1 MQNNSNFNPFQSQ
14 PLTTAQPTTPT
25 ATSAQTQQPTTSAS
39 SFNPTTSQPGMSA
52 SQFRP
57 ITAQPAAQPAQSPL
71 TQQRVFQPAQPQPTQ
86 FQSTTPQSQ
95 SFSTT
100 QPAQPVQP
108 VRTAQANSVMSTATN
123 VATTQ
128 LNQATQFNPISSA
141 VPTATAVTSAQSTAT
156 TSPFNPLTT
165 QPAAPAAAS
174 FQPTAPLATSFQPTT
189 STQPT
194 TSATS
199 GYTGAGFAAIDP
211 SVLTHKTPDGNSNNT
226 NTTSTSAFNQLTTQ
240 AGNIIADRPTLPS
253 QQFGASQVPQSRLPH
268 YVTAVATPPNS
279 FKNILCEALIPVSTS
294 GYCTSRLTYILAATV
309 QVVVIILLIILC
321 IILAI
326 SGMGLLDLLVFPFTV
341 IYPLVSLFMLMRR
354 RLCDAGKPTWL
365 RFLVFTP
372 AAPVVCFIA
381 NFAPSIQWQDN
392 VPRYLS
398 FFSKK

>member
-1 MQNNSNFNPFQSQ
+1 MQNNSDFNPSQSQ
-14 PLTTAQPTTPT
+14 PLTAAQPTAP
-25 ATSAQTQQPTTSAS
+25 AVTSAQPHQPTAPAS

-52 SQFRP
+52 SQFST
-57 ITAQPAAQPAQSPL
+57 ITTQPTAQPAQSPL
-71 TQQRVFQPAQPQPTQ
+71 MQQRFFQPAQPLSTQ
-86 FQSTTPQSQ
+86 FQPTAPQSQ
-95 SFSTT
+95 SFST
-100 QPAQPVQP
+100 AQSIQ
-108 VRTAQANSVMSTATN
+108 TAQDSPVVPASTR
-123 VATTQ
+123 VATAQ
-128 LNQATQFNPISSA
+128 LNQTTQFNPISSV
-141 VPTATAVTSAQSTAT
+141 VPTAAAAFTQPTTAA
-156 TSPFNPLTT
+156 SPFRPIAA
-165 QPAAPAAAS
+165 QPTAPAAAS
-174 FQPTAPLATSFQPTT
+174 IQPTT

-194 TSATS
+194 ASDTS
-199 GYTGAGFAAIDP
+199 GYTGAGFAAIGP
-211 SVLTHKTPDGNSNNT
+211 SVLTHKTTASNSNNT
-226 NTTSTSAFNQLTTQ
+226 NTTSTSAFSQLTTQ

-253 QQFGASQVPQSRLPH
+253 QQFGASQAPQSRLPH

-309 QVVVIILLIILC
+309 QVVAIILLIILC

>member
-1 MQNNSNFNPFQSQ
+1 MQNNSTFNPSQSQ
-14 PLTTAQPTTPT
+14 PLIAAQPTAP
-25 ATSAQTQQPTTSAS
+25 AVTSAQPHQPTAPAS
-39 SFNPTTSQPGMSA
+39 SFNPTTSQPSMSA
-52 SQFRP
+52 SQFSTITTQP
-57 ITAQPAAQPAQSPL
+57 TAQSTQSSPI
-71 TQQRVFQPAQPQPTQ
+71 QQRAFQPAQPLSTQ
-86 FQSTTPQSQ
+86 FQLTAPQSQ
-95 SFSTT
+95 SFSTA
-100 QPAQPVQP
+100 QPAQP
-108 VRTAQANSVMSTATN
+108 VRTAQASSVMSTATS

-128 LNQATQFNPISSA
+128 LNQATQFNPISSV
-141 VPTATAVTSAQSTAT
+141 VPTAAAAFTQPTTAA
-156 TSPFNPLTT
+156 SPFRPI
-165 QPAAPAAAS
+165 AA
-174 FQPTAPLATSFQPTT
+174 QPTAPLATSFQPTT

-211 SVLTHKTPDGNSNNT
+211 SVLTHKTPAGNSNNT
-226 NTTSTSAFNQLTTQ
+226 NTTSTSAFSQLTTQ

-253 QQFGASQVPQSRLPH
+253 QQFGVSQVPQSRLPH

>member
-1 MQNNSNFNPFQSQ
+1 MQNNSNFNPSQSQ
-14 PLTTAQPTTPT
+14 PLTAAQPTAP
-25 ATSAQTQQPTTSAS
+25 AVTSAQPHQPTALAS
-39 SFNPTTSQPGMSA
+39 SFNPTTPQSSMPA
-52 SQFRP
+52 SQFST
-57 ITAQPAAQPAQSPL
+57 ITTQPTAQPAQSPL
-71 TQQRVFQPAQPQPTQ
+71 MQQRVFQPAQPQPTQ
-86 FQSTTPQSQ
+86 FQPTTPQCQ
-95 SFSTT
+95 GFST
-100 QPAQPVQP
+100 AQSIQ
-108 VRTAQANSVMSTATN
+108 TAQDSPVVPASTS

-128 LNQATQFNPISSA
+128 LNQATQFSPMSSVA
-141 VPTATAVTSAQSTAT
+141 PTAAAATFTQPTAAA
-156 TSPFNPLTT
+156 SPFNPI
-165 QPAAPAAAS
+165 AA
-174 FQPTAPLATSFQPTT
+174 QPTVPAATSFQPTT

-211 SVLTHKTPDGNSNNT
+211 SVLTHKTPTNNSNNT
-226 NTTSTSAFNQLTTQ
+226 SNATTSAFNQLTTQ
-240 AGNIIADRPTLPS
+240 ASNIIADRPTLPS
-253 QQFGASQVPQSRLPH
+253 QQFGASQVPQSQLPH

>member
-1 MQNNSNFNPFQSQ
+1 MQNNSNFNPSQSQ
-14 PLTTAQPTTPT
+14 PLTAAQPTAP
-25 ATSAQTQQPTTSAS
+25 AVTSAQPHQPTAPAS
-39 SFNPTTSQPGMSA
+39 SFNPTTSQPSMSA
-52 SQFRP
+52 SQFST
-57 ITAQPAAQPAQSPL
+57 ITTQPTAQPAQSPL
-71 TQQRVFQPAQPQPTQ
+71 TQQHFFQPAQPLSTQ
-86 FQSTTPQSQ
+86 FQPTALQSQ
-95 SFSTT
+95 SFSTA
-100 QPAQPVQP
+100 QPAQP
-108 VRTAQANSVMSTATN
+108 VRTAQASSVMSTATS

-128 LNQATQFNPISSA
+128 LNQATQFNPISS
-141 VPTATAVTSAQSTAT
+141 VIPTAAAAFTQPTTAA
-156 TSPFNPLTT
+156 SPFRPIAA
-165 QPAAPAAAS
+165 QPTAPAAAS
-174 FQPTAPLATSFQPTT
+174 IQPTT

-194 TSATS
+194 IPATS

-211 SVLTHKTPDGNSNNT
+211 SVLTHKTPADNSNNT
-226 NTTSTSAFNQLTTQ
+226 NTTSTSTSTSAFSQLTTQ

-341 IYPLVSLFMLMRR
+341 IYPPVSLFMLMRR

-365 RFLVFTP
+365 RFLIFTP

>member
-1 MQNNSNFNPFQSQ
+1 MQNNSNFNPSQSQ
-14 PLTTAQPTTPT
+14 PLTAAQPTAPA
-25 ATSAQTQQPTTSAS
+25 ATSAQPHQPTVPAS
-39 SFNPTTSQPGMSA
+39 SFNPTTSQSSMPA
-52 SQFRP
+52 SQFSS
-57 ITAQPAAQPAQSPL
+57 ITAQPTAQPAQSSL
-71 TQQRVFQPAQPQPTQ
+71 MQQRAFQPVQPLSAQ
-86 FQSTTPQSQ
+86 FQSTAPQSQ
-95 SFSTT
+95 SFST
-100 QPAQPVQP
+100 AQSIQ
-108 VRTAQANSVMSTATN
+108 TAQANPVVPASTG
-123 VATTQ
+123 VATAQ
-128 LNQATQFNPISSA
+128 LNQTTQFNPISSV
-141 VPTATAVTSAQSTAT
+141 VPTAAAAFTQPTTAA
-156 TSPFNPLTT
+156 SPFRPI
-165 QPAAPAAAS
+165 AA
-174 FQPTAPLATSFQPTT
+174 QPTAPLATSFQPTT

-211 SVLTHKTPDGNSNNT
+211 SVLTHKTTAGNSNNT
-226 NTTSTSAFNQLTTQ
+226 NTTSTSAFSQLTTQ

-365 RFLVFTP
+365 RFLIFTP

>member
-1 MQNNSNFNPFQSQ
+1 MQNNSNFNPSQSQ
-14 PLTTAQPTTPT
+14 PLTAAQPTAP
-25 ATSAQTQQPTTSAS
+25 AVTSAQPHQPTALAS
-39 SFNPTTSQPGMSA
+39 SFNPTTSQPSMSA
-52 SQFRP
+52 SQFST
-57 ITAQPAAQPAQSPL
+57 ITTQPTAQPAQSPL
-71 TQQRVFQPAQPQPTQ
+71 VQQRAFQPVQSLSTQ
-86 FQSTTPQSQ
+86 FQPTAPQSQ
-95 SFSTT
+95 SFST
-100 QPAQPVQP
+100 AQSIQ
-108 VRTAQANSVMSTATN
+108 TAQDSPVVPSSTR
-123 VATTQ
+123 VATAQ
-128 LNQATQFNPISSA
+128 LNQTTQFNPISSV
-141 VPTATAVTSAQSTAT
+141 VPTTAAAFTQSTAAA
-156 TSPFNPLTT
+156 SPFKPIAA
-165 QPAAPAAAS
+165 QPA
-174 FQPTAPLATSFQPTT
+174 APLATSFQPAT

-211 SVLTHKTPDGNSNNT
+211 SVLTHKTPANNSNNT
-226 NTTSTSAFNQLTTQ
+226 NSANTSAFNQLTTQ

-309 QVVVIILLIILC
+309 QVVVIILLMILC

-365 RFLVFTP
+365 RFLIFTP

>member
-1 MQNNSNFNPFQSQ
+1 MQNNSNFNPSQSQ
-14 PLTTAQPTTPT
+14 PLTAAQPTAPA
-25 ATSAQTQQPTTSAS
+25 ATSAQPHQPTVPAS
-39 SFNPTTSQPGMSA
+39 SFNPTTSQSSMPA
-52 SQFRP
+52 SQFSS
-57 ITAQPAAQPAQSPL
+57 ITAQPTAQPAQSSL
-71 TQQRVFQPAQPQPTQ
+71 MQQRAFQPVQPLSAQ
-86 FQSTTPQSQ
+86 FQSTAPQSR
-95 SFSTT
+95 SFST
-100 QPAQPVQP
+100 AQSIQ
-108 VRTAQANSVMSTATN
+108 TAQANPVVPASTG
-123 VATTQ
+123 VATAQ
-128 LNQATQFNPISSA
+128 LNQTTQFNPISSV
-141 VPTATAVTSAQSTAT
+141 VPTAAAAFTQPTTAA
-156 TSPFNPLTT
+156 SPFRPI
-165 QPAAPAAAS
+165 AA
-174 FQPTAPLATSFQPTT
+174 QPTAPLATSFQPTT

-211 SVLTHKTPDGNSNNT
+211 SVLTHKTTAGNSNNT
-226 NTTSTSAFNQLTTQ
+226 NTTSTSAFSQLTTQ

>member
-1 MQNNSNFNPFQSQ
+1 MQNNSNFNPSQSQ
-14 PLTTAQPTTPT
+14 PLTAAQPTAPVV
-25 ATSAQTQQPTTSAS
+25 TSAQPPQPTVPAS
-39 SFNPTTSQPGMSA
+39 SFYLTTSQPSISA
-52 SQFRP
+52 SQFSP
-57 ITAQPAAQPAQSPL
+57 ITTQPTTQSTQSPL
-71 TQQRVFQPAQPQPTQ
+71 TQQRVFQPDQPQPTQ
-86 FQSTTPQSQ
+86 SQPTTPQSQ
-95 SFSTT
+95 SFSIA
-100 QPAQPVQP
+100 QPAQP
-108 VRTAQANSVMSTATN
+108 VRTAQANPVMSTATN

-128 LNQATQFNPISSA
+128 LNQATQFNPISSV
-141 VPTATAVTSAQSTAT
+141 VPTTAETTFAQPTTAA
-156 TSPFNPLTT
+156 SPFRPI
-165 QPAAPAAAS
+165 AA
-174 FQPTAPLATSFQPTT
+174 QPTVPLATSFQPTT

-211 SVLTHKTPDGNSNNT
+211 SVLTHKTPADNSNNT

-253 QQFGASQVPQSRLPH
+253 QQFGVSQVPQSRLPH

-321 IILAI
+321 VVLAA

>member
-1 MQNNSNFNPFQSQ
+1 MQNNSNFNPSQSQ
-14 PLTTAQPTTPT
+14 PLTAAQPTTPT
-25 ATSAQTQQPTTSAS
+25 ATSTQPQQPTASAS
-39 SFNPTTSQPGMSA
+39 SFNPTTSQPSMSA
-52 SQFRP
+52 SQFST
-57 ITAQPAAQPAQSPL
+57 ITTQPTAQPAQSPL
-71 TQQRVFQPAQPQPTQ
+71 MQQRAFQPVQPLSTQ
-86 FQSTTPQSQ
+86 FQSTAPQSQ
-95 SFSTT
+95 SFST
-100 QPAQPVQP
+100 AQSIQ
-108 VRTAQANSVMSTATN
+108 TAQANPVVPASTG
-123 VATTQ
+123 VATAQ
-128 LNQATQFNPISSA
+128 LNQATQFSPISSV
-141 VPTATAVTSAQSTAT
+141 VPTTAETTFAQPTTAA
-156 TSPFNPLTT
+156 SPFRPI
-165 QPAAPAAAS
+165 AA
-174 FQPTAPLATSFQPTT
+174 QPTVPLATSFQPTT

-211 SVLTHKTPDGNSNNT
+211 SVLTHKTTAGNSNNT
-226 NTTSTSAFNQLTTQ
+226 NTTSTSAFSQLTTQ

-365 RFLVFTP
+365 RFLIFTP

>member
-1 MQNNSNFNPFQSQ
+1 MQNNSNFNPSQSQ
-14 PLTTAQPTTPT
+14 PLTAAQPTAQA
-25 ATSAQTQQPTTSAS
+25 ATSAQPHHPTAPAS
-39 SFNPTTSQPGMSA
+39 SFNPTTSQSSMPA
-52 SQFRP
+52 SQFSS
-57 ITAQPAAQPAQSPL
+57 ITAQPTAQPAQSSL
-71 TQQRVFQPAQPQPTQ
+71 MQQRAFQPVQPLSAQ
-86 FQSTTPQSQ
+86 FQSTAPQSQ
-95 SFSTT
+95 SFST
-100 QPAQPVQP
+100 AQPDQP
-108 VRTAQANSVMSTATN
+108 VRTAQASSVMSTATS

-128 LNQATQFNPISSA
+128 LNQSTQFNPISSV
-141 VPTATAVTSAQSTAT
+141 VPTAAAAFTQPTTAA
-156 TSPFNPLTT
+156 SPFRPI
-165 QPAAPAAAS
+165 AA
-174 FQPTAPLATSFQPTT
+174 QPTAPLATSFQPTT

-211 SVLTHKTPDGNSNNT
+211 SVLTHKTTAGNSNNT
-226 NTTSTSAFNQLTTQ
+226 NTTSTSAFSQLTTQ

>member
-1 MQNNSNFNPFQSQ
+1 MQNNSNFNPSQSQ
-14 PLTTAQPTTPT
+14 PLTAAQPTAPA
-25 ATSAQTQQPTTSAS
+25 ATSAQPHQPTVPAS
-39 SFNPTTSQPGMSA
+39 SFNPTTSQSSMPA
-52 SQFRP
+52 SQFSS
-57 ITAQPAAQPAQSPL
+57 ITAQPTAQPAQSSL
-71 TQQRVFQPAQPQPTQ
+71 MQQRAFQPVQPLSAQ
-86 FQSTTPQSQ
+86 FQSTAPQSQ
-95 SFSTT
+95 SFST
-100 QPAQPVQP
+100 AQSIQ
-108 VRTAQANSVMSTATN
+108 TAQANPVVPASTG
-123 VATTQ
+123 VATAQ
-128 LNQATQFNPISSA
+128 LNQTTQFNPISSV
-141 VPTATAVTSAQSTAT
+141 VPTAAAAFTQPTTAA
-156 TSPFNPLTT
+156 SPFRPI
-165 QPAAPAAAS
+165 AA
-174 FQPTAPLATSFQPTT
+174 QPTAPLATSFQPTT

-199 GYTGAGFAAIDP
+199 SYTGAGFAAIDP
-211 SVLTHKTPDGNSNNT
+211 SVLTHKTTAGNSNNT
-226 NTTSTSAFNQLTTQ
+226 NTTSTSAFSQLTTQ

-365 RFLVFTP
+365 RFLIFTP

>member
-1 MQNNSNFNPFQSQ
+1 MQNNSNFNPFQNQ
-14 PLTTAQPTTPT
+14 PLTAAQPTTPT
-25 ATSAQTQQPTTSAS
+25 ATSAQPQQPTTSAS
-39 SFNPTTSQPGMSA
+39 LFNPTTHQPSMPV
-52 SQFRP
+52 SQFNSITTQP
-57 ITAQPAAQPAQSPL
+57 TAQPAQPPL
-71 TQQRVFQPAQPQPTQ
+71 TQQRVFQPDQPQPTQ
-86 FQSTTPQSQ
+86 SQPTTPQSQ
-95 SFSTT
+95 SFSIA
-100 QPAQPVQP
+100 QPAQPD
-108 VRTAQANSVMSTATN
+108 RTAQANPVMSTATN

-128 LNQATQFNPISSA
+128 LNQAARFNPISSA
-141 VPTATAVTSAQSTAT
+141 ASTAAAVTSAQSAAT
-156 TSPFNPLTT
+156 TSPFNPLTA
-165 QPAAPAAAS
+165 QQAVPAAAS
-174 FQPTAPLATSFQPTT
+174 FQPTAPLATSFQPAT

-194 TSATS
+194 TSTTS

-211 SVLTHKTPDGNSNNT
+211 SVLTHKTPANT
-226 NTTSTSAFNQLTTQ
+226 SSASTSTFNQLTTQ

-253 QQFGASQVPQSRLPH
+253 QQFGGSQVPQSRLPH

-294 GYCTSRLTYILAATV
+294 GYCTSRRTYILAATV
-309 QVVVIILLIILC
+309 QVVVIILLIVLC
-321 IILAI
+321 ITLAV

>member
-1 MQNNSNFNPFQSQ
+1 MQNNSDFNPSQSQ
-14 PLTTAQPTTPT
+14 PLTAAQPTAP
-25 ATSAQTQQPTTSAS
+25 AVTSAQPHQPTAPAS

-52 SQFRP
+52 SQFST
-57 ITAQPAAQPAQSPL
+57 ITTQPTAQPAQSPL
-71 TQQRVFQPAQPQPTQ
+71 MQQRFFQPAQPLSTQ
-86 FQSTTPQSQ
+86 FQPTAPQSQ
-95 SFSTT
+95 SFST
-100 QPAQPVQP
+100 AQSIQ
-108 VRTAQANSVMSTATN
+108 TAQDSPVVPASTR
-123 VATTQ
+123 VATAQ
-128 LNQATQFNPISSA
+128 LNQTTQFNPISSV
-141 VPTATAVTSAQSTAT
+141 VPTAAAAFTQPTTAA
-156 TSPFNPLTT
+156 SPFRPIAA
-165 QPAAPAAAS
+165 QPTAPAAAS
-174 FQPTAPLATSFQPTT
+174 IQPTT

-194 TSATS
+194 TSAAS
-199 GYTGAGFAAIDP
+199 SYTGAGFAAIDP
-211 SVLTHKTPDGNSNNT
+211 SVLTHKTPASNSSNT
-226 NTTSTSAFNQLTTQ
+226 SSTSAFSQLTTQ

-321 IILAI
+321 IILAV

>member
-1 MQNNSNFNPFQSQ
+1 MQNNSNFNPFQNQ
-14 PLTTAQPTTPT
+14 PLTAAQPTTPA
-25 ATSAQTQQPTTSAS
+25 ATSAQPQQPTTSAL
-39 SFNPTTSQPGMSA
+39 SFNLTTPRPSMSA
-52 SQFRP
+52 SQFSP
-57 ITAQPAAQPAQSPL
+57 ITTQPTAQSTQSSPI
-71 TQQRVFQPAQPQPTQ
+71 QQRAFQPSQPLPTQ
-86 FQSTTPQSQ
+86 FQPTAPQSQ
-95 SFSTT
+95 SFNTA
-100 QPAQPVQP
+100 QPAQP

-141 VPTATAVTSAQSTAT
+141 APTATAVTSAQSTAT
-156 TSPFNPLTT
+156 TSPFNPLTA

-211 SVLTHKTPDGNSNNT
+211 SVLTHKTTAGNSNNT
-226 NTTSTSAFNQLTTQ
+226 NTTSTSAFSQLTTQ

>member
-14 PLTTAQPTTPT
+14 PLTAAQPTAPA
-25 ATSAQTQQPTTSAS
+25 ATSAQPHQPTVPAS
-39 SFNPTTSQPGMSA
+39 SFNPTTSQSSMPA
-52 SQFRP
+52 SQFSS
-57 ITAQPAAQPAQSPL
+57 ITAQPTAQPAQSSL
-71 TQQRVFQPAQPQPTQ
+71 MQQRAFQPVQPLSAQ
-86 FQSTTPQSQ
+86 FQSTAPQSQ
-95 SFSTT
+95 SFST
-100 QPAQPVQP
+100 AQSIQ
-108 VRTAQANSVMSTATN
+108 TAQANPVVPASTG
-123 VATTQ
+123 VATAQ
-128 LNQATQFNPISSA
+128 LNQTTQFNPISSV
-141 VPTATAVTSAQSTAT
+141 VPTAAAAFTQPTTAA
-156 TSPFNPLTT
+156 SPFRPI
-165 QPAAPAAAS
+165 AA
-174 FQPTAPLATSFQPTT
+174 QPTAPLATSFQPTT

-199 GYTGAGFAAIDP
+199 GYTGAGFAAINP
-211 SVLTHKTPDGNSNNT
+211 SVLTHKTPAGNSNNT
-226 NTTSTSAFNQLTTQ
+226 NTTSTSAFSQLTTQ

-253 QQFGASQVPQSRLPH
+253 QQFGVSQVPQSRLPH

-392 VPRYLS
+392 APRYLS

>member
-1 MQNNSNFNPFQSQ
+1 MQNNSNFNPSQSQ
-14 PLTTAQPTTPT
+14 PLTAAQPTAP
-25 ATSAQTQQPTTSAS
+25 AVTSAQPHQPTAPAS
-39 SFNPTTSQPGMSA
+39 SFNPTTSQPSMSA
-52 SQFRP
+52 SQFSP
-57 ITAQPAAQPAQSPL
+57 ITAQPTTQPTQSPL
-71 TQQRVFQPAQPQPTQ
+71 VQQRAFQPVQPLSTQ
-86 FQSTTPQSQ
+86 FQPTTPQGQ

-100 QPAQPVQP
+100 QPAQPAQP
-108 VRTAQANSVMSTATN
+108 VRTAQASPVVPASTSVTTA
-123 VATTQ
+123 Q

-141 VPTATAVTSAQSTAT
+141 IPTATAVTSAQSTAA

-165 QPAAPAAAS
+165 QPAVPAAAS
-174 FQPTAPLATSFQPTT
+174 FQPTAPLATSFQSTT

-226 NTTSTSAFNQLTTQ
+226 NTTTSAFNQLTTQ

-392 VPRYLS
+392 APRYLS

>member
-1 MQNNSNFNPFQSQ
+1 MQNNSTFNPSQSQ
-14 PLTTAQPTTPT
+14 PLIAAQPTAP
-25 ATSAQTQQPTTSAS
+25 AVTSAQPHQPTAPAS
-39 SFNPTTSQPGMSA
+39 SFNPTTSQPSMSA
-52 SQFRP
+52 SQFSTITTQP
-57 ITAQPAAQPAQSPL
+57 TAQSTQSSPI
-71 TQQRVFQPAQPQPTQ
+71 QQRAFQPAQPLSTQ
-86 FQSTTPQSQ
+86 FQPTAPQSQ
-95 SFSTT
+95 SFNTA
-100 QPAQPVQP
+100 QPAQP

-141 VPTATAVTSAQSTAT
+141 APTATAVTSAQSTAAA
-156 TSPFNPLTT
+156 SPFKPI
-165 QPAAPAAAS
+165 AA
-174 FQPTAPLATSFQPTT
+174 QPTAPLATSFQPTT

-211 SVLTHKTPDGNSNNT
+211 SVLTHKTPAGNSNNT
-226 NTTSTSAFNQLTTQ
+226 NTTSTSAFSQLTTQ

-253 QQFGASQVPQSRLPH
+253 QQFGVSQVPQSRLPH

-326 SGMGLLDLLVFPFTV
+326 SGMGLLDLLVFPFTI

>member
-1 MQNNSNFNPFQSQ
+1 MQNNSNFNPSQSQ
-14 PLTTAQPTTPT
+14 PLTAAQPTAPA
-25 ATSAQTQQPTTSAS
+25 ATSAQPHQPTVPAS
-39 SFNPTTSQPGMSA
+39 SFNPTTSQSSMPA
-52 SQFRP
+52 SQFSS
-57 ITAQPAAQPAQSPL
+57 ITAQPTAQPAQSSL
-71 TQQRVFQPAQPQPTQ
+71 MQQRAFQPVQPLSAQ
-86 FQSTTPQSQ
+86 FQSTAPQSQ
-95 SFSTT
+95 SFST
-100 QPAQPVQP
+100 AQSIQ
-108 VRTAQANSVMSTATN
+108 TAQANPVVPASTG
-123 VATTQ
+123 VATAQ
-128 LNQATQFNPISSA
+128 LNQTTQFNPISSV
-141 VPTATAVTSAQSTAT
+141 VPTAAAAFTQPTTAA
-156 TSPFNPLTT
+156 SPFRPI
-165 QPAAPAAAS
+165 AA
-174 FQPTAPLATSFQPTT
+174 QPTAPLATSFQPTT

-211 SVLTHKTPDGNSNNT
+211 SVLTHKTPAGNSNNT
-226 NTTSTSAFNQLTTQ
+226 NTTSTSAFSQLTTQ

>member
-1 MQNNSNFNPFQSQ
+1 MQNNSNFNPSQSQ
-14 PLTTAQPTTPT
+14 PLTAAQPTAPA
-25 ATSAQTQQPTTSAS
+25 ATSAQPHQPTVPAS
-39 SFNPTTSQPGMSA
+39 SFNPTTSQSSMPA
-52 SQFRP
+52 SQFSS
-57 ITAQPAAQPAQSPL
+57 ITAQPTAQPAQSSL
-71 TQQRVFQPAQPQPTQ
+71 MQQRAFQPVQPLSAQ
-86 FQSTTPQSQ
+86 FQSTAPQSQ
-95 SFSTT
+95 SFST
-100 QPAQPVQP
+100 AQSIQ
-108 VRTAQANSVMSTATN
+108 TAQANPVVPASTG
-123 VATTQ
+123 VATAQ
-128 LNQATQFNPISSA
+128 LNQTTQFNPISSV
-141 VPTATAVTSAQSTAT
+141 VPTAAAAFTQPTTAA
-156 TSPFNPLTT
+156 SPFRPI
-165 QPAAPAAAS
+165 AA
-174 FQPTAPLATSFQPTT
+174 QPTAPAATSFQPTT

-211 SVLTHKTPDGNSNNT
+211 SVLTHKTTAGNSNNT
-226 NTTSTSAFNQLTTQ
+226 NTTSTSAFSQLTTQ

>member
-1 MQNNSNFNPFQSQ
+1 MQNNSNFNPSQSQ
-14 PLTTAQPTTPT
+14 PLTAAQPTTPA
-25 ATSAQTQQPTTSAS
+25 ATFAQPQQPTAPAS
-39 SFNPTTSQPGMSA
+39 SFNPTTPQPSMSA
-52 SQFRP
+52 SQFSP
-57 ITAQPAAQPAQSPL
+57 ITTQPTTQPAQSPL
-71 TQQRVFQPAQPQPTQ
+71 TQQRVFQPAQPRPTQ
-86 FQSTTPQSQ
+86 FQPTTPQDQ

-100 QPAQPVQP
+100 QPIQ
-108 VRTAQANSVMSTATN
+108 TAQDSPVVPASTG
-123 VATTQ
+123 VATAQ
-128 LNQATQFNPISSA
+128 LNQATQFSPISSV
-141 VPTATAVTSAQSTAT
+141 VPTAAETTFAQPTTAA
-156 TSPFNPLTT
+156 SPFRPI
-165 QPAAPAAAS
+165 AA
-174 FQPTAPLATSFQPTT
+174 QPTAPLATSFQPTT

-194 TSATS
+194 TSDTS

-211 SVLTHKTPDGNSNNT
+211 SVLTHKTPASSSNNT
-226 NTTSTSAFNQLTTQ
+226 STTSAFSQLTTQ

-309 QVVVIILLIILC
+309 QVVVIILLIVLC
-321 IILAI
+321 ITLAV

-398 FFSKK
+398 FFNKK

>member
-1 MQNNSNFNPFQSQ
+1 MQNNSTFNPFQSQ
-14 PLTTAQPTTPT
+14 PLTAAQPTTPT
-25 ATSAQTQQPTTSAS
+25 ATSTQPQQPTASAS

-52 SQFRP
+52 SQFST
-57 ITAQPAAQPAQSPL
+57 ITTQPTAQPAQSPL
-71 TQQRVFQPAQPQPTQ
+71 MQQRVFQPVQPLSAQ
-86 FQSTTPQSQ
+86 FQSTAPQSQ
-95 SFSTT
+95 SFSTAQSIQT
-100 QPAQPVQP
+100 AQPSP
-108 VRTAQANSVMSTATN
+108 VVPASTG
-123 VATTQ
+123 VATAQ
-128 LNQATQFNPISSA
+128 LNQATQFNPISSV
-141 VPTATAVTSAQSTAT
+141 VPTTAETTFAQPTTAA
-156 TSPFNPLTT
+156 SPFRPI
-165 QPAAPAAAS
+165 AA
-174 FQPTAPLATSFQPTT
+174 QPTAPLATSFQPTT

-211 SVLTHKTPDGNSNNT
+211 SVLTHKTTAGNSNNT
-226 NTTSTSAFNQLTTQ
+226 NTTSTSAFSQLTTQ

-365 RFLVFTP
+365 RFLIFTP

>member
-1 MQNNSNFNPFQSQ
+1 MQNNSNFNPSQSQ
-14 PLTTAQPTTPT
+14 PLTAAQPTAQA
-25 ATSAQTQQPTTSAS
+25 ATSAQPHQPTVPAS
-39 SFNPTTSQPGMSA
+39 SFNPTTYQSSMPA
-52 SQFRP
+52 SQFSS
-57 ITAQPAAQPAQSPL
+57 ITAQPTAQPAQSSL
-71 TQQRVFQPAQPQPTQ
+71 MQQRAFQPVQPLSAQ
-86 FQSTTPQSQ
+86 FQSTAPQSQ
-95 SFSTT
+95 SFST
-100 QPAQPVQP
+100 AQSIQ
-108 VRTAQANSVMSTATN
+108 TAQDSPVVPASTS

-128 LNQATQFNPISSA
+128 LNQATQFSPMSSVA
-141 VPTATAVTSAQSTAT
+141 PTAAAAT
-156 TSPFNPLTT
+156 FT
-165 QPAAPAAAS
+165 QPTAAAS
-174 FQPTAPLATSFQPTT
+174 PFSPIAAQPTVPAATSFQPTT

-211 SVLTHKTPDGNSNNT
+211 SVLTHKTPADNSNNT
-226 NTTSTSAFNQLTTQ
+226 NTTSASAFNQLTTQ
-240 AGNIIADRPTLPS
+240 ASNIIADRPTLPS

-341 IYPLVSLFMLMRR
+341 IYPPVSLFMLMRR

>member
-1 MQNNSNFNPFQSQ
+1 MQNNSTFNPSQSQ
-14 PLTTAQPTTPT
+14 PLIAAQPTAP
-25 ATSAQTQQPTTSAS
+25 AVTSAQPHQPTAPAS
-39 SFNPTTSQPGMSA
+39 SFNPTTSQPSMSA
-52 SQFRP
+52 SQFSTITTQP
-57 ITAQPAAQPAQSPL
+57 TAQSTQSSPI
-71 TQQRVFQPAQPQPTQ
+71 QQRAFQPAQPLSTQ
-86 FQSTTPQSQ
+86 FQPTAPQSQ
-95 SFSTT
+95 SFNTA
-100 QPAQPVQP
+100 QPAQP
-108 VRTAQANSVMSTATN
+108 VRTAQANSVMSTATS

-128 LNQATQFNPISSA
+128 LNQATQFSPMSSVA
-141 VPTATAVTSAQSTAT
+141 PTAAAATFTQPTAAA
-156 TSPFNPLTT
+156 SPFNPI
-165 QPAAPAAAS
+165 AA
-174 FQPTAPLATSFQPTT
+174 QPTVPAATSFQPTT

-211 SVLTHKTPDGNSNNT
+211 SVLTHKTPTNNSNNT
-226 NTTSTSAFNQLTTQ
+226 SNATTSAFNQLTTQ
-240 AGNIIADRPTLPS
+240 ASNIIADRPTLPS
-253 QQFGASQVPQSRLPH
+253 QQFGASQVPQSQLPH

-365 RFLVFTP
+365 RFLIFTP

>member
-1 MQNNSNFNPFQSQ
+1 MQNNSTFNPSQSQ
-14 PLTTAQPTTPT
+14 PLIAAQPTAP
-25 ATSAQTQQPTTSAS
+25 AVTSAQPHQPTAPAS
-39 SFNPTTSQPGMSA
+39 SFNPTTSQPSMSA
-52 SQFRP
+52 SQFSTITTQP
-57 ITAQPAAQPAQSPL
+57 TAQSTQSSPI
-71 TQQRVFQPAQPQPTQ
+71 QQRAFQPAQPLSTQ
-86 FQSTTPQSQ
+86 FQLTAPQSQ
-95 SFSTT
+95 SFSTA
-100 QPAQPVQP
+100 QPAQP
-108 VRTAQANSVMSTATN
+108 VRTAQASSVMSTATS

-128 LNQATQFNPISSA
+128 LNQATQFNPISSV
-141 VPTATAVTSAQSTAT
+141 VPTAAAAFTQPTTAA
-156 TSPFNPLTT
+156 SPFRPI
-165 QPAAPAAAS
+165 AA
-174 FQPTAPLATSFQPTT
+174 QPTAPLATSFQPAT

-211 SVLTHKTPDGNSNNT
+211 SVLTHKTPANNSNNT
-226 NTTSTSAFNQLTTQ
+226 NSANTSAFNQLTTQ

>member
-1 MQNNSNFNPFQSQ
+1 MQNNSTFNPSQSQ
-14 PLTTAQPTTPT
+14 PLIAAQPTAP
-25 ATSAQTQQPTTSAS
+25 AVTSAQPHQPTAPAS
-39 SFNPTTSQPGMSA
+39 SFNPTTSQPSMSA
-52 SQFRP
+52 SQFSTITTQP
-57 ITAQPAAQPAQSPL
+57 TAQSTQSSPI
-71 TQQRVFQPAQPQPTQ
+71 QQRAFQPAQPLSTQ
-86 FQSTTPQSQ
+86 FQPTAPQSQ
-95 SFSTT
+95 SFNTA
-100 QPAQPVQP
+100 QPAQP

-141 VPTATAVTSAQSTAT
+141 APTATAVTSAQSTAAA
-156 TSPFNPLTT
+156 SPFKPI
-165 QPAAPAAAS
+165 AA
-174 FQPTAPLATSFQPTT
+174 QPTAPLATSFQPTT

-211 SVLTHKTPDGNSNNT
+211 SVLTHKTPAGNSNNT
-226 NTTSTSAFNQLTTQ
+226 NTTSTSAFSQLTTQ

-253 QQFGASQVPQSRLPH
+253 QQFGVSQVPQSRLPH

-326 SGMGLLDLLVFPFTV
+326 SGMGLLDLLVFPFTI

-398 FFSKK
+398 FFNKK

>member
-14 PLTTAQPTTPT
+14 PLTAAQPTAP
-25 ATSAQTQQPTTSAS
+25 AVTSAQPHQPTAPAS
-39 SFNPTTSQPGMSA
+39 SFNPTTSQPSMSA
-52 SQFRP
+52 SQFST
-57 ITAQPAAQPAQSPL
+57 ITTQPTAQPAQSPL
-71 TQQRVFQPAQPQPTQ
+71 TQQRVFQPAQPRPTQ

-95 SFSTT
+95 SFST
-100 QPAQPVQP
+100 AQPVQPAQP
-108 VRTAQANSVMSTATN
+108 VRTAQASSVMSTATS

-128 LNQATQFNPISSA
+128 LNQATQFSPISSV
-141 VPTATAVTSAQSTAT
+141 VPTAAETTFAQPTTAA
-156 TSPFNPLTT
+156 SPFRPI
-165 QPAAPAAAS
+165 AA
-174 FQPTAPLATSFQPTT
+174 QPTAPLATSFQPTT

-211 SVLTHKTPDGNSNNT
+211 SVLTHKTTAGNSNNT
-226 NTTSTSAFNQLTTQ
+226 NTTSTSAFSQLTTQ

-365 RFLVFTP
+365 RFLLFTP
-372 AAPVVCFIA
+372 AAPVVCFIVD
-381 NFAPSIQWQDN
+381 FAPSIQWQDN

>member
-1 MQNNSNFNPFQSQ
+1 MQNNSNFNPSQSQ
-14 PLTTAQPTTPT
+14 TLTAAQPTAP
-25 ATSAQTQQPTTSAS
+25 AVTSAQPHQPTAPAS
-39 SFNPTTSQPGMSA
+39 SFNLTTSQPSISA
-52 SQFRP
+52 SQFSP
-57 ITAQPAAQPAQSPL
+57 ITTQPTTQSTQSSPI
-71 TQQRVFQPAQPQPTQ
+71 QQRAFQPVQPLSAQ
-86 FQSTTPQSQ
+86 FKSTAPQSQ

-100 QPAQPVQP
+100 QPAQPAQP
-108 VRTAQANSVMSTATN
+108 VRTAQASPVVPASTSVTTA
-123 VATTQ
+123 Q

-141 VPTATAVTSAQSTAT
+141 IPTATAVTSAQSTAA

-165 QPAAPAAAS
+165 QPAVPAAAS
-174 FQPTAPLATSFQPTT
+174 FQPTAPLTTYFQPTT

-194 TSATS
+194 TSAAS
-199 GYTGAGFAAIDP
+199 SYTGAGFAAIDP
-211 SVLTHKTPDGNSNNT
+211 SVLTHKTPASNSSNT
-226 NTTSTSAFNQLTTQ
+226 SSTSAFSQLTTQ

-294 GYCTSRLTYILAATV
+294 GYCTSRRTYILAATV
-309 QVVVIILLIILC
+309 QIIVMILLIILC
-321 IILAI
+321 VVLAA

>member
-1 MQNNSNFNPFQSQ
+1 MQNNSTFNPSQSQ
-14 PLTTAQPTTPT
+14 PLIAAQPTAP
-25 ATSAQTQQPTTSAS
+25 AVTSAQPHQPTAPAS
-39 SFNPTTSQPGMSA
+39 SFNPTTSQPSMSA
-52 SQFRP
+52 SQFSTITTQP
-57 ITAQPAAQPAQSPL
+57 TAQSTQSSPI
-71 TQQRVFQPAQPQPTQ
+71 QQRAFQPAQPLSTQ
-86 FQSTTPQSQ
+86 FQPTAPQSQ
-95 SFSTT
+95 SFNTA
-100 QPAQPVQP
+100 QPAQP

-141 VPTATAVTSAQSTAT
+141 APTATAVTSAQSTAT
-156 TSPFNPLTT
+156 TSPFNPLMA

-174 FQPTAPLATSFQPTT
+174 LQPITPA
-189 STQPT
+189 QPT

-211 SVLTHKTPDGNSNNT
+211 SVLAPNTPANNT
-226 NTTSTSAFNQLTTQ
+226 NGTSTSAFNQLTTQ

-253 QQFGASQVPQSRLPH
+253 QQFSASQVPQSRLPH

-294 GYCTSRLTYILAATV
+294 GYCTSRRTYILAATV
-309 QVVVIILLIILC
+309 QVVVVTLLMILC
-321 IILAI
+321 VVLAA
-326 SGMGLLDLLVFPFTV
+326 SGMGLLDLLVFPFAI
-341 IYPLVSLFMLMRR
+341 IYFVVSLFMLMRR

>member
-1 MQNNSNFNPFQSQ
+1 MQNNSNFNPLQNQ
-14 PLTTAQPTTPT
+14 PLTAAQPTVP
-25 ATSAQTQQPTTSAS
+25 AS
-39 SFNPTTSQPGMSA
+39 SFNLTTSQPSISA
-52 SQFRP
+52 SQFSP
-57 ITAQPAAQPAQSPL
+57 ITTQPTTQS
-71 TQQRVFQPAQPQPTQ
+71 TQSSPIQQHAFQPVQPLSAQ
-86 FQSTTPQSQ
+86 FQSTTLQSQ
-95 SFSTT
+95 GFST
-100 QPAQPVQP
+100 AQS
-108 VRTAQANSVMSTATN
+108 VRTAQPSPVVPASTG
-123 VATTQ
+123 VATAQ
-128 LNQATQFNPISSA
+128 LNQATQFSPISSV
-141 VPTATAVTSAQSTAT
+141 VPTAAKTTFAQPTTAA
-156 TSPFNPLTT
+156 SPFKPIAA
-165 QPAAPAAAS
+165 QPTAPAAAS
-174 FQPTAPLATSFQPTT
+174 IQPTT

-194 TSATS
+194 TSDTS

-211 SVLTHKTPDGNSNNT
+211 SVLTHKTPASNSSNT
-226 NTTSTSAFNQLTTQ
+226 SSTSAFSQLTTQ
-240 AGNIIADRPTLPS
+240 AGNIITDRPTLPS

-326 SGMGLLDLLVFPFTV
+326 SGIGLLDLLVFPFTV

>member
-1 MQNNSNFNPFQSQ
+1 MQNNSNFNPSQSQ
-14 PLTTAQPTTPT
+14 PLTAAQPTAQA
-25 ATSAQTQQPTTSAS
+25 ATSAQPHQPTAPAS
-39 SFNPTTSQPGMSA
+39 SFNPTTSQPSMSA
-52 SQFRP
+52 SQFSTITTQP
-57 ITAQPAAQPAQSPL
+57 TAQSTQSSPI
-71 TQQRVFQPAQPQPTQ
+71 QQRAFQPAQPLSTQ
-86 FQSTTPQSQ
+86 FQPTAPQSQ
-95 SFSTT
+95 SFST
-100 QPAQPVQP
+100 AQSIQ
-108 VRTAQANSVMSTATN
+108 TAQDSPVVPASTR
-123 VATTQ
+123 VATAQ
-128 LNQATQFNPISSA
+128 LNQTTQFNPISSA

-156 TSPFNPLTT
+156 TSPFNPLTA
-165 QPAAPAAAS
+165 QPAAPVAAS
-174 FQPTAPLATSFQPTT
+174 FQPTVPLATSFQPTT

-194 TSATS
+194 ISATS

-211 SVLTHKTPDGNSNNT
+211 SVLTHKTPASSSNNT
-226 NTTSTSAFNQLTTQ
+226 STTSAFNQLTTQ

>member
-1 MQNNSNFNPFQSQ
+1 MQNNSDFNPSQSQ
-14 PLTTAQPTTPT
+14 PLTAAQPTAP
-25 ATSAQTQQPTTSAS
+25 AVTSAQPHQPTALAS
-39 SFNPTTSQPGMSA
+39 SFNPTTSQPSTSA
-52 SQFRP
+52 SQFSP
-57 ITAQPAAQPAQSPL
+57 ITTQPTAQPAQSPL
-71 TQQRVFQPAQPQPTQ
+71 TQQRVFQPAQPRPTQ
-86 FQSTTPQSQ
+86 FQPTTSQEQS
-95 SFSTT
+95 SSTT
-100 QPAQPVQP
+100 QPAQS
-108 VRTAQANSVMSTATN
+108 VRTAQASSVMSAATS
-123 VATTQ
+123 VATAQ

-141 VPTATAVTSAQSTAT
+141 VPTATAVTSAQSTAAA
-156 TSPFNPLTT
+156 SPFKPIAA
-165 QPAAPAAAS
+165 QPA
-174 FQPTAPLATSFQPTT
+174 APLATSFQPAT

-211 SVLTHKTPDGNSNNT
+211 SVLTHKTPAGNSNNT
-226 NTTSTSAFNQLTTQ
+226 NTTSTSAFSQLTTQ

-268 YVTAVATPPNS
+268 YVTAVVTPPNS

-365 RFLVFTP
+365 RFLIFTP

>member
-14 PLTTAQPTTPT
+14 PLTAAQPTTPT
-25 ATSAQTQQPTTSAS
+25 ATSAQPQQPTTSAS
-39 SFNPTTSQPGMSA
+39 LFNPTTHQPSMSA
-52 SQFRP
+52 SQFSS
-57 ITAQPAAQPAQSPL
+57 ITAQPTAQPAQSSL
-71 TQQRVFQPAQPQPTQ
+71 MQQRAFQPAQPLSTQ
-86 FQSTTPQSQ
+86 FQPTTPQGQ

-100 QPAQPVQP
+100 QPAQS
-108 VRTAQANSVMSTATN
+108 VRTAQASPVVPASTS
-123 VATTQ
+123 VATAQ
-128 LNQATQFNPISSA
+128 LNQAAQFNPISSV
-141 VPTATAVTSAQSTAT
+141 VPTAAAT
-156 TSPFNPLTT
+156 TFTQPTTAASPFKPIT
-165 QPAAPAAAS
+165 A
-174 FQPTAPLATSFQPTT
+174 QPTVPAATSFQPTT

-211 SVLTHKTPDGNSNNT
+211 SVLTHKTPANNSNNT
-226 NTTSTSAFNQLTTQ
+226 SSANTSAFNQLTTQ

-253 QQFGASQVPQSRLPH
+253 QQFGGSQVPQSRLPH

-294 GYCTSRLTYILAATV
+294 GYCTSRRTYILAATV
-309 QVVVIILLIILC
+309 QVVVIILLIVLC
-321 IILAI
+321 IALAV

-398 FFSKK
+398 FFNKK

>member
-1 MQNNSNFNPFQSQ
+1 MQNDSNFNPFQNQ
-14 PLTTAQPTTPT
+14 PLTTNQPTAPT
-25 ATSAQTQQPTTSAS
+25 V
-39 SFNPTTSQPGMSA
+39 NP
-52 SQFRP
+52 
-57 ITAQPAAQPAQSPL
+57 IQPA
-71 TQQRVFQPAQPQPTQ
+71 V
-86 FQSTTPQSQ
+86 
-95 SFSTT
+95 
-100 QPAQPVQP
+100 
-108 VRTAQANSVMSTATN
+108 
-123 VATTQ
+123 
-128 LNQATQFNPISSA
+128 
-141 VPTATAVTSAQSTAT
+141 T

-165 QPAAPAAAS
+165 QSTTQSAQTPLTAQQHVFQPVQPQPTQQFQSAAPIAPASQFNPINSAATPVQSAATTSPFNPLTAQPAAPAAAS
-174 FQPTAPLATSFQPTT
+174 LQPITPA
-189 STQPT
+189 QPT

-211 SVLTHKTPDGNSNNT
+211 SVLAPNTPANNANGT
-226 NTTSTSAFNQLTTQ
+226 NTSAFNQLTTQ

-294 GYCTSRLTYILAATV
+294 GYCTSRRTYILAATV
-309 QVVVIILLIILC
+309 QVVVVTLLMILC
-321 IILAI
+321 VVLAA
-326 SGMGLLDLLVFPFTV
+326 SGMGLLDLLVFPFAI
-341 IYPLVSLFMLMRR
+341 IYFVVSLFMLMRR

>member
-1 MQNNSNFNPFQSQ
+1 MQNNSDFNPSQSQ
-14 PLTTAQPTTPT
+14 PLTAAQPTAP
-25 ATSAQTQQPTTSAS
+25 AVTSAQPHQPTAPAS
-39 SFNPTTSQPGMSA
+39 SFNPTTSQPSMSA
-52 SQFRP
+52 SQFSTITTQP
-57 ITAQPAAQPAQSPL
+57 TAQSTQSSPI
-71 TQQRVFQPAQPQPTQ
+71 QQRAFQPAQPLSTQ
-86 FQSTTPQSQ
+86 FQPTAPQSQ
-95 SFSTT
+95 SFNTA
-100 QPAQPVQP
+100 QPAQP

-141 VPTATAVTSAQSTAT
+141 APTATAVTSAQSTAT
-156 TSPFNPLTT
+156 TSPFNPLTA

-211 SVLTHKTPDGNSNNT
+211 SVLTHKTPASSSNNT
-226 NTTSTSAFNQLTTQ
+226 STTSAFNQLTTQ

-309 QVVVIILLIILC
+309 QVVVIILLMILC

-365 RFLVFTP
+365 RFLIFTP